1 MWYGAK
7 EGRGKASQAYVM
19 DIVCPPD
26 EVMPGQ
32 ENPLRI
38 LAEAGGKLRGNPRR
52 PGQAHTAKKIFV
64 AVETRASVP
73 QTDSGR

>member
-1 MWYGAK
+1 MEAR
-7 EGRGKASQAYVM
+7 EGRREASQAYLLDM
-19 DIVCPPD
+19 VCPLD

-38 LAEAGGKLRGNPRR
+38 LAEARGKLRSNPRR
-52 PGQAHTAKKIFV
+52 SGQARTVKKIFV
-64 AVETRASVP
+64 VVEIRASVP

>member
-1 MWYGAK
+1 MEAR
-7 EGRGKASQAYVM
+7 EGRREVSQACLLDM
-19 DIVCPPD
+19 VCPLD

-38 LAEAGGKLRGNPRR
+38 LAEARGKLRGNPRR
-52 PGQAHTAKKIFV
+52 SGRAHTVKKIFV
-64 AVETRASVP
+64 AVEIRASVP